1 VRRGIPYG
9 FSHGPWEQANPK
21 LHGWTKGIV
30 PAVRWSH
37 YALTGGGGFAI
48 LDRGLTGRELNGS
61 TPILYLLNAL
71 DKYYGYPNPW
81 LSGKGRHHLEY
92 AIVAHEEEW
101 AHARIARMAWEY
113 NCPPVLFPRSVPAAP
128 RSFLRTSDN
137 VIVEAIRREG
147 RDIELR
153 LVECLGITGKAEV
166 SPSLPHRSASLTNM
180 LGENARPLD
189 GKPSY
194 RFPIRAQEI
203 VTLRLVTDSAVAAIK
218 PLLKWDDLVPEHK
231 RPALHEYSQ
240 EKGHPPRGG

>member
-1 VRRGIPYG
+1 
-9 FSHGPWEQANPK
+9 
-21 LHGWTKGIV
+21 
-30 PAVRWSH
+30 
-37 YALTGGGGFAI
+37 
-48 LDRGLTGRELNGS
+48 LNGN
-61 TPILYLLNAL
+61 TPILYLMNAL

-92 AIVAHEEEW
+92 AIVAHEEDW

-113 NCPPVLFPRSVPAAP
+113 NCPPVLFPRSVPAVP

-166 SPSLPHRSASLTNM
+166 SLSLPHRSSSLTNM
-180 LGENARPLD
+180 LGEKARPLD

-203 VTLRLVTDSAVAAIK
+203 VTLRLVADSAVTAIK

-231 RPALHEYSQ
+231 RPALHEYSR
-240 EKGHPPRGG
+240 EKGHPPRGS